1 MHTHEY
7 VRRVDHNSQTFAGA
21 MTSDAPK
28 VSIIIL
34 TWNSYEV
41 TRDCLA
47 SIDKIDYPNREVLVV
62 DNGSGD
68 GSPDRLAEEFPF
80 VRFIRNERNL
90 GFTGGNN
97 VGIRVALTRR
107 PDYLLLLNNDTV
119 VASNFL
125 SQMIDLAETDPTIG
139 ILTPKIYFAD
149 PSDRIWF
156 AGGRY
161 RKGRS
166 FPECFGMGRRDDGS
180 YDQTREVSFVSGCAF
195 LIKTE
200 VVEKIGLLDESL
212 FLGFEDLDWS
222 IRAANA
228 GFKAMYVANAVIWHK
243 EGYDTKKNLGK
254 AGKDFYYVRNSIV
267 MARKHLSR
275 VYWPLFALSLSKYLA
290 YRSLG
295 YLIRGEPGR
304 VKALLRGI
312 PAGYLVTLES
322 HKFDAL
328 RQRTPDVPFKK
339 EEQ

>member
-1 MHTHEY
+1 MNRTA
-7 VRRVDHNSQTFAGA
+7 DLPINSDIARE
-21 MTSDAPK
+21 MTKGQPR

-34 TWNSYEV
+34 TWNSYDV

-47 SIDKIDYPNREVLVV
+47 SLEKIDYPNREVVVV

-68 GSPDRLAEEFPF
+68 GSPDRLAKDFPL

-97 VGIRVALTRR
+97 VGIRDALGRR
-107 PDYLLLLNNDTV
+107 PDYLLLLNNDTL
-119 VASNFL
+119 VARDFL
-125 SQMIDLAETDPTIG
+125 GKMVELAETDPTIG

-149 PSDRIWF
+149 PADRIWF

-166 FPECFGMGRRDDGS
+166 FPECFGMGKRDDGS
-180 YDQTREVSFVSGCAF
+180 YDQVQEVSFVSGCAF
-195 LIKTE
+195 LIKAQ
-200 VVEKIGLLDESL
+200 VVEKIGLLDDSL
-212 FLGFEDLDWS
+212 FLGFEDVDWS
-222 IRAANA
+222 IRAVKA
-228 GFKAMYVANAVIWHK
+228 GFKGMYVANAFIWHK
-243 EGYDTKKNLGK
+243 EGYDTKRNLGK

-312 PAGYLVTLES
+312 PAGYQVRIDT
-322 HKFDAL
+322 
-328 RQRTPDVPFKK
+328 T
-339 EEQ
+339 